1 MRIDLKPL
9 AEQVVVVLGAS
20 SGIGRASALQLAAR
34 GANVVVSGRS
44 EEALASVVAEIIG
57 GGGEATAVVAD
68 VVDFEQV
75 QHVASVAADT
85 YGRIDTWVNCAAV
98 SVFAAFQDTTPDEFR
113 RLSEVNYLGQVHGA
127 LAALPHLRTSGRGAI
142 IAVSSLESIVSL
154 PNHAAYSASKCAVE
168 GAMDALRRDLMAAQ
182 IPVSV
187 TSVKPATINTPLF
200 SNSRNKM
207 DVKPKGPPPYY
218 QPSVVA
224 DCVVYAAEHRARDL
238 FAGGSAQAMAITQV
252 LAPGLMDRYL
262 SRIGVR
268 QERTTEPAPHD
279 AAGNLDQPSSDP
291 RVEGDFSGRAR
302 RFSTLTWAQL
312 HPKAK
317 RITAGAALVAA
328 PVAISR
334 LSRRAARSSP

>member
-1 MRIDLKPL
+1 
-9 AEQVVVVLGAS
+9 
-20 SGIGRASALQLAAR
+20 
-34 GANVVVSGRS
+34 
-44 EEALASVVAEIIG
+44 
-57 GGGEATAVVAD
+57 
-68 VVDFEQV
+68 
-75 QHVASVAADT
+75 
-85 YGRIDTWVNCAAV
+85 
-98 SVFAAFQDTTPDEFR
+98 
-113 RLSEVNYLGQVHGA
+113 
-127 LAALPHLRTSGRGAI
+127 
-142 IAVSSLESIVSL
+142 
-154 PNHAAYSASKCAVE
+154 
-168 GAMDALRRDLMAAQ
+168 MDALRRDLMAAKVP
-182 IPVSV
+182 ISV
-187 TSVKPATINTPLF
+187 TSVKPTTINTPLF
-200 SNSRNKM
+200 NNSRSKL
-207 DVKPKGPPPYY
+207 DVKPKGPPPHY

-224 DCVVYAAEHRARDL
+224 DCVVYAAEHPARDL

-268 QERTTEPAPHD
+268 QERTSEPAPHD
-279 AAGNLDQPSSDP
+279 TAGNLDQPSSDP

>member
-1 MRIDLKPL
+1 MRIDLRPL
-9 AEQVVVVLGAS
+9 DEQVVVVLGAS

-34 GANVVVSGRS
+34 GAKVVVSARS
-44 EEALASVVAEIIG
+44 EEALASVVAEITG
-57 GGGEATAVVAD
+57 SGGEATSVVAD

-75 QHVASVAADT
+75 QHVASFAAET

-98 SVFAAFQDTTPDEFR
+98 SVFAGFQDTTPEEFR

-127 LAALPHLRTSGRGAI
+127 LAALPHLQASGRGAL

-168 GAMDALRRDLMAAQ
+168 GAIDALRRELMAAEL
-182 IPVSV
+182 PVSV
-187 TSVKPATINTPLF
+187 TSVKPGTINTPLF

-218 QPSVVA
+218 QPNVVA
-224 DCVVYAAEHRARDL
+224 DCVVYAAEHPVRDL
-238 FAGGSAQAMAITQV
+238 FAGGSALVMAITQF

-268 QERTTEPAPHD
+268 QERTTEPSPTD
-279 AAGNLDQPSSDP
+279 TAGNLDQPSSDP

-302 RFSTLTWAQL
+302 RASMLTWAQL
-312 HPKAK
+312 HPRVKTL
-317 RITAGAALVAA
+317 TASAVLLGAPL
-328 PVAISR
+328 AISR
-334 LSRRAARSSP
+334 LHRRAARISP